1 MWPAFEAQQAE
12 PPTGDVTVEQVYPD
26 AEEEFYDCESNAYPL
41 FCHKQF
47 SSDGGEVVDK
57 SSMEWDEDLCAVPY
71 DYFDQDDEEE
81 TWPEEEGLND
91 VDPENWIQYWLSDAR
106 AEQQLP
112 SYIPNRNITISIGEY
127 FTANRRPGEKLWL
140 PPEITDERGYRVQI
154 DVGDNVDVS
163 WCCMLYGKDATVEP
177 FAVQAM
183 LLGYQLNTLLEPALS
198 KRGLT
203 FRNVMFVTQ
212 EAVNEGLF
220 KAIAHFWSIQIVS
233 LPEVHEK
240 MQEAISPHLKAG
252 HLDCRHVFLKA
263 FAWQQKSKVAVITDL
278 DVMITSGEKMA
289 EALSRF
295 ADPGDEWGKLLAEG
309 KVAVMDR
316 VLSHLGPQLEPKLDF
331 PLKNKK
337 GSRGM
342 SYCMA
347 IVKPCPDEAAR
358 YLEELRQEPPKEQ
371 IGKLSDQNFLN
382 EFLKEKYV
390 LLQMSIMMFMS
401 WFHHDDQI
409 HKFAGDLVAVCKD
422 WCRSLGKNV
431 KSNKTVIDV
440 DEKHPLFH
448 MDFVKHLA
456 QEFGAVHCSA
466 AFNLSKERTRK
477 EHVDICMT
485 RAKVHLINLP
495 PSLAK
500 FAPEGFS
507 KRNFVENLQW
517 NLFRFLRDYRQRQIM
532 EIYQR
537 VQKSMGHVDAK
548 IESGLAAA
556 HRLLTDE
563 FIREMTNKHQ
573 KEIEQAK
580 KSAMTAAWAL
590 KSFEDEKG
598 KGGSQAAGS
607 SDWTWN
613 DKRHIWHPRW
623 DDRAKN
629 SGSKRSRKDSGEEDP
644 ENPPW
649 RSSKKHKKE

>member
-1 MWPAFEAQQAE
+1 MSVDQSHPSWRTMPCRFFNFGSGLCKKKDCRFAHLDSQGQDMWPAFEAQQAE

-140 PPEITDERGYRVQI
+140 PPEILDERGYRVQI

-240 MQEAISPHLKAG
+240 MQEAISPHLRAG
-252 HLDCRHVFLKA
+252 QLDCRHVFLKA

-278 DVMITSGEKMA
+278 DVMITSGDKMA

-295 ADPGDEWGKLLAEG
+295 ADKNDAWGKLLAEG

-382 EFLKEKYV
+382 EFLRGKYV
-390 LLQMSIMMFMS
+390 LL
-401 WFHHDDQI
+401 
-409 HKFAGDLVAVCKD
+409 
-422 WCRSLGKNV
+422 
-431 KSNKTVIDV
+431 
-440 DEKHPLFH
+440 
-448 MDFVKHLA
+448 
-456 QEFGAVHCSA
+456 
-466 AFNLSKERTRK
+466 
-477 EHVDICMT
+477 
-485 RAKVHLINLP
+485 
-495 PSLAK
+495 
-500 FAPEGFS
+500 
-507 KRNFVENLQW
+507 
-517 NLFRFLRDYRQRQIM
+517 
-532 EIYQR
+532 
-537 VQKSMGHVDAK
+537 
-548 IESGLAAA
+548 
-556 HRLLTDE
+556 
-563 FIREMTNKHQ
+563 
-573 KEIEQAK
+573 
-580 KSAMTAAWAL
+580 
-590 KSFEDEKG
+590 
-598 KGGSQAAGS
+598 
-607 SDWTWN
+607 
-613 DKRHIWHPRW
+613 
-623 DDRAKN
+623 
-629 SGSKRSRKDSGEEDP
+629 
-644 ENPPW
+644 
-649 RSSKKHKKE
+649 